1 MITAHE
7 EYLVDENGKKK
18 AVVIP
23 VGEWKR
29 IQEDMEELDDI
40 RSYDEVK
47 SEPSDPIPFDSAVEQ
62 IRQGK

>member
-1 MITAHE
+1 MITTHE

-29 IQEDMEELDDI
+29 IQEEMGELDDI
-40 RSYDEVK
+40 RFYDEVK
-47 SEPSDPIPFDSAVEQ
+47 SEPSDPVPFGSVVEQ